1 MSVFTSMGNTLM
13 RAAAVNA
20 IESSHE
26 SGLMAEAAQTRKK
39 AAIQQ
44 DMASKDIAAAL
55 QDFQSTYQIAMDVV
69 SLAQAGQKV
78 GEAGADLAQS
88 SQQGPQIES
97 NFESARADFR
107 QEQGQA
113 EGGQVD
119 LSQSQSFQDLKNTPL
134 GDRTV
139 GDRFNDQQ
147 LQVMLDGPEKYSDQ
161 QLKDAGFSKAEI
173 GDLRDAQ
180 QDGFT
185 TGEARQFM
193 QKHKLTPQEQEG
205 KKFKEDLQK
214 AIRENLNLG
223 VSSAIDGTKE
233 NVLEEGRRAKED
245 LGRADAMLEQL
256 RQRDTAH
263 LKTVGQIHRD
273 VLSAETQKRESG
285 NR

>member
-44 DMASKDIAAAL
+44 DMASKDIAASL

-69 SLAQAGQKV
+69 SVAQAGQKV
-78 GEAGADLAQS
+78 GEAGADLAQN

-119 LSQSQSFQDLKNTPL
+119 LSQSQSFQDLRNTPL

-147 LQVMLDGPEKYSDQ
+147 LQVMVDGPEKYSDR
-161 QLKDAGFSKAEI
+161 QLKDAGFTKGEI
-173 GDLRDAQ
+173 SDLRSAQ
-180 QDGFT
+180 KGGFT
-185 TGEARQFM
+185 PGEAREFM
-193 QKHKLTPQEQEG
+193 QKHKLTPKEQDG
-205 KKFKEDLQK
+205 KKFQEDLQK

-223 VSSAIDGTKE
+223 VSSAVDGTKE
-233 NVLEEGRRAKED
+233 NVLEEGKRAKED
-245 LGRADAMLEQL
+245 LGRAATMLEQL
-256 RQRDTAH
+256 RERDTAH
-263 LKTVGQIHRD
+263 LKAVGQIHRD
-273 VLSAETQKRESG
+273 VLNSEAQKRDSAK
-285 NR
+285 R